1 MQDFSNISTIEEQ
14 IDYGMETP
22 LSNSIMHMKEKFKD
36 KNDRVIIHCATP
48 LITKYWDIIQ
58 NYVVDIEL
66 TEDEFLKYARRPRLL
81 SLDKYETI
89 ELWASILLINNMV
102 SPVQFNKRKIKMFT
116 TDILEIL
123 EELLILEEGNIKLNE
138 AYIERTDNV

>member
-14 IDYGMETP
+14 IDYGIETP

-36 KNDRVIIHCATP
+36 KNDRVIVHCATP

-66 TEDEFLKYARRPRLL
+66 TEDEFIKYARRPRLL
-81 SLDKYETI
+81 SLEKYETI

-123 EELLILEEGNIKLNE
+123 EELLILEEGNIKLND

>member
-1 MQDFSNISTIEEQ
+1 MQDFGNISTIEEQ

-81 SLDKYETI
+81 SLEKYETI

>member
-1 MQDFSNISTIEEQ
+1 MQDFSTISTIEEQ
-14 IDYGMETP
+14 IDYGMDTP

-36 KNDRVIIHCATP
+36 KNDRVIVHCATP

>member
-36 KNDRVIIHCATP
+36 KNDRVIVHCATP

-58 NYVVDIEL
+58 NYVVDVEL

>member
-81 SLDKYETI
+81 SLEKYETI

>member
-1 MQDFSNISTIEEQ
+1 MQDFSTISTIGEQ
-14 IDYGMETP
+14 IDYGMDTP

-36 KNDRVIIHCATP
+36 KNDRVIVHCATP

-66 TEDEFLKYARRPRLL
+66 TEEEFLKYARRPRLL

>member
-1 MQDFSNISTIEEQ
+1 
-14 IDYGMETP
+14 
-22 LSNSIMHMKEKFKD
+22 MHMKEKFKD

-81 SLDKYETI
+81 SLEKYETI

>member
-1 MQDFSNISTIEEQ
+1 MQDFSTISTIEEQ
-14 IDYGMETP
+14 IEYGTETP

-36 KNDRVIIHCATP
+36 KNDRIIVHCATP

>member
-48 LITKYWDIIQ
+48 LITKYWDIVQ

-66 TEDEFLKYARRPRLL
+66 TEDEFIKYARRPRLL

>member
-14 IDYGMETP
+14 IDYGIETP

-36 KNDRVIIHCATP
+36 KNDRVIVHCATP

-81 SLDKYETI
+81 SLEKYETI

>member
-14 IDYGMETP
+14 IDYGMDTP

-36 KNDRVIIHCATP
+36 KNDRVIVHCATP

-123 EELLILEEGNIKLNE
+123 EELLILEEGNIKLND

>member
-14 IDYGMETP
+14 IDYGMDTP

-36 KNDRVIIHCATP
+36 KNDRVIVHCATP

-81 SLDKYETI
+81 SLEKYETI

-123 EELLILEEGNIKLNE
+123 EELLILEEGNIKLND